1 MMEAA
6 AKRPPALQR
15 VARALSEDRQERL
28 DREPCQVVPLEEQLR
43 RCLLQMRPG
52 AAGHPVMGLALGAV
66 VLLVAVGLAA
76 GRSRKP
82 VRMAFSAALTGM
94 GALGAVNLLAPLTGV
109 SLALNW
115 ATSFMAVVLG
125 APGVITLL
133 LLDLL
138 LGL

>member
-1 MMEAA
+1 
-6 AKRPPALQR
+6 
-15 VARALSEDRQERL
+15 
-28 DREPCQVVPLEEQLR
+28 
-43 RCLLQMRPG
+43 
-52 AAGHPVMGLALGAV
+52 MGLALGTA

>member
-1 MMEAA
+1 
-6 AKRPPALQR
+6 
-15 VARALSEDRQERL
+15 
-28 DREPCQVVPLEEQLR
+28 
-43 RCLLQMRPG
+43 
-52 AAGHPVMGLALGAV
+52 MGLALGAA

-115 ATSFMAVVLG
+115 ATSFMAVAAITLEPKSMPFMPMLMPAQEVICQLWPG
-125 APGVITLL
+125 AARLQVAVITWTQ
-133 LLDLL
+133 
-138 LGL
+138 GTMCCTSPTSVEP

>member
-1 MMEAA
+1 MTA
-6 AKRPPALQR
+6 
-15 VARALSEDRQERL
+15 
-28 DREPCQVVPLEEQLR
+28 
-43 RCLLQMRPG
+43 
-52 AAGHPVMGLALGAV
+52 LALGAA

-76 GRSRKP
+76 GHSRRP
-82 VRMAFSAALTGM
+82 LRTALSAALTGM
-94 GALGAVNLLAPLTGV
+94 GALGAVNLLAPVTGV

-125 APGVITLL
+125 APGVVTLL

>member
-1 MMEAA
+1 
-6 AKRPPALQR
+6 
-15 VARALSEDRQERL
+15 
-28 DREPCQVVPLEEQLR
+28 
-43 RCLLQMRPG
+43 
-52 AAGHPVMGLALGAV
+52 
-66 VLLVAVGLAA
+66 
-76 GRSRKP
+76 
-82 VRMAFSAALTGM
+82 M
-94 GALGAVNLLAPLTGV
+94 GALGAVNLLAPVTGV